1 MFLFLTCATIGQFQ
15 QLDSVSTKALK
26 TKWFICCFCSCKS
39 CAFVSFTLNVYVYL
53 CNILNKIYFS
63 FLLLFNRSL
72 DDKINKRGF
81 LLLLLQYKTQA
92 GIIRQPSSRPGS
104 SLLSHLVVFGKEQG
118 TLIKKTRRDRARKR
132 HLMTSKWKWI
142 FHLFKKAP
150 RANGGNILQ
159 WTLCILSWLFHSD
172 LHILY
177 TRGAMPSGGHIELM
191 HMTTPFCMFSRVSN
205 VCQFYCLCIKS
216 QE

>member
-1 MFLFLTCATIGQFQ
+1 MFLYRERELRIHLFRRKAEIVDYR
-15 QLDSVSTKALK
+15 DSVTGANELQENCYNKRKA
-26 TKWFICCFCSCKS
+26 TFT
-39 CAFVSFTLNVYVYL
+39 FTLNVYGYL

-132 HLMTSKWKWI
+132 HLMTSK
-142 FHLFKKAP
+142 
-150 RANGGNILQ
+150 
-159 WTLCILSWLFHSD
+159 
-172 LHILY
+172 
-177 TRGAMPSGGHIELM
+177 
-191 HMTTPFCMFSRVSN
+191 
-205 VCQFYCLCIKS
+205 
-216 QE
+216 